1 MPAKNSG
8 YVRDEAAIA
17 ALPGPDRLRAWRK
30 RKGISAQ
37 MFARMLGLKNDGSIY
52 QYEGRKLP
60 LTYHRLVQVTAL
72 TGIPLG
78 ELAWPHQLPVLR
90 AFADA
95 IHRPAAA
102 AEQEAAQ

>member
-8 YVRDEAAIA
+8 YKRDEAAIA
-17 ALPGPDRLRAWRK
+17 ALPGPDKLRAWRK

-37 MFARMLGLKNDGSIY
+37 MLARMLGLKNDGSIY

-72 TGIPLG
+72 TEIPLG

-90 AFADA
+90 GFAEA
-95 IHRPAAA
+95 IHRIAPL
-102 AEQEAAQ
+102 EQEASQ